1 MTCALAVGSGNLRA
15 GVPYLTNGACTDS
28 DMIGTRCTA
37 VRFVD
42 TLHLLF
48 KERRREV
55 RLQGQ
60 IETDSCA

>member
-1 MTCALAVGSGNLRA
+1 MRLAFGAGSGNLRA
-15 GVPYLTNGACTDS
+15 GDTYLTNGACTGS
-28 DMIGTRCTA
+28 DIIGTRCTA

-55 RLQGQ
+55 RL
-60 IETDSCA
+60 